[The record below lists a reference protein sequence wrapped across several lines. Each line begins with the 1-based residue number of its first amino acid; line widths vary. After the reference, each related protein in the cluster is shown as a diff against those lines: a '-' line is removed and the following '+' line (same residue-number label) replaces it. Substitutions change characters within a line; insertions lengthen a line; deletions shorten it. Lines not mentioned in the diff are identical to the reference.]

1 MREVGV
7 NGEVVIHAQERKN
20 EKLKKQNFGLRFIL
34 KARVRAECG
43 DSATFAACDDSAARV
58 WRECGESA
66 AIVRIAA
73 IASCVELEALI

>member
-1 MREVGV
+1 M

-43 DSATFAACDDSAARV
+43 DSATSAACDESAARV
-58 WRECGESA
+58 RRECGESA
-66 AIVRIAA
+66 DCCHSFVRRIGSPNLKC
-73 IASCVELEALI
+73 SCSAN